1 MSAALLIAA
10 VRSEFQRYGYVRWAD
25 VADNLGVSRQSVH
38 KEIQRAVEN
47 GKVDTT
53 EYETWR
59 KSYLNAGVRK
69 LRLTP
74 DNWEWLEA
82 EAQNRG
88 RRRDDVLNELLNV
101 QRLLSTHS
109 PNDDLSQSQQVV

>member
-25 VADNLGVSRQSVH
+25 VADNLAVSRQSGH
-38 KEIQRAVEN
+38 NEIQRAVDM
-47 GKVDTT
+47 GMVDTT

-59 KSYLNAGVRK
+59 KSYLKAGVRK

-82 EAQNRG
+82 KAKKRG
-88 RRRDDVLNELLNV
+88 RRRDDVLNDLLNK
-101 QRLLSTHS
+101 QRLHSTHS
-109 PNDDLSQSQQVV
+109 PNNDLSQSQQVV